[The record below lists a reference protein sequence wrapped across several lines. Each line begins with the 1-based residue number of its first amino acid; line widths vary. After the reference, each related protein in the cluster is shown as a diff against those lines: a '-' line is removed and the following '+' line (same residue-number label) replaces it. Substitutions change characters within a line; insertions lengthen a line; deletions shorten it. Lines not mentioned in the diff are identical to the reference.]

1 MASDKEGILEE
12 SFQKI
17 EEYHNLEPEG
27 GKQFKVFKDFAEALN
42 KISSI
47 SAELGATNAE
57 LIQQIDAC
65 FEKKSHDVQCEM
77 AKAIGE
83 QKDCFFD
90 FGFKEVYD
98 RLSVEYNALRNEL
111 PVLLRHE
118 APRPNWY
125 NFVIFGVVAATAMA
139 SWVLLP

>member
-1 MASDKEGILEE
+1 
-12 SFQKI
+12 
-17 EEYHNLEPEG
+17 
-27 GKQFKVFKDFAEALN
+27 
-42 KISSI
+42 
-47 SAELGATNAE
+47 
-57 LIQQIDAC
+57 
-65 FEKKSHDVQCEM
+65 M
-77 AKAIGE
+77 AKAIGQ